1 MANNVETFEFR
12 IKLTADEAKASLVNY
27 KGEVIAAGIAVDAL
41 NSKLKQ
47 TGQATAAQGKAVQL
61 SKKNVEDLRMSAQGA
76 SMATGAASASVME
89 FGRVLSDMP
98 YGIRGVA
105 NNLQQLTSNIMF
117 MATAQDSVTGK
128 TVGFV
133 GALKNMGKAMMGPL
147 GIMVAIQGAIALL
160 DHFMNKV
167 DDTTKAIESF
177 SSSHI
182 TNATTR
188 LGLLRQALDDSSV
201 SMEDKKEAVRRAN
214 LEFKDLNIELD
225 ENARLTTEASAQ
237 LDHYIDN
244 LMRVAQAKAVASAI
258 EEQLKLLFTMEA
270 QGTRTLE
277 WYEQLSSV
285 FLSTMSGMSIETNQQ
300 LQALEKMGDVAKVID
315 NLKNMLTDKGL
326 IPFLFDGGDR
336 GAGRKQRKRV
346 QKLFQQSFLDLEK
359 EYNAYLQRQANAD
372 EKNIFKRL
380 ELKQNAEDMA
390 LMQSYESFVQGEED
404 KLQAFIEK
412 EQQKIAAIEDPS
424 QRAAAEAESQKAI
437 EDAKMKVKESSD
449 QALMEYNWA
458 QGELELAQEKEMNAL
473 KEKEE
478 QAHMN
483 RLMKQ
488 LQRFDQLYN
497 QRQQQFMINE
507 DDRLEM
513 QRQATV
519 DEFNAKAQSLENR
532 MTLAREKG
540 LEIDDLE
547 QEMHNLAIER
557 AMKLTDIEKQET
569 ENRIETMGYF
579 GAAAGA
585 LSDLLGEQTQA
596 GKIFG
601 IAAATIDTYV
611 AGAKVMTDESI
622 PNTAARVAAMI
633 AVIARGLA
641 NVKKIA
647 EVKVPGK
654 SGGAGGAGPTTFNP
668 NFNVVGQSGQNQLAE
683 TVAERTNEGT
693 RAYVV
698 YDDIAHAQDIQA
710 NAQSASSLG

>member
-1 MANNVETFEFR
+1 MASNVETFEFK
-12 IKLTADEAKASLVNY
+12 IKLSADEAKASLLNY
-27 KGEVIAAGIAVDAL
+27 KGEVIAAGIAVETL
-41 NSKLKQ
+41 NNKLKE
-47 TGQATAAQGKAVQL
+47 TGQAVASQGSAVKL
-61 SKKNVEDLRMSAQGA
+61 SQKNVEDLRASAQGA

-160 DHFMNKV
+160 DHFMNSV
-167 DDTTKAIESF
+167 DDTTKALENF
-177 SSSHI
+177 SNSHI

-188 LGLLRQALDDSSV
+188 LGLLRQALDDSTV
-201 SMEDKKEAVRRAN
+201 SMEDKREAVRRAN

-225 ENARLTTEASAQ
+225 ENAELTKEASAQ

-244 LMRVAQAKAVASAI
+244 LMRVAQAKAIASSI
-258 EEQLKLLFTMEA
+258 EEQLKTLFTMQA
-270 QGTRTLE
+270 QGTKNLE
-277 WYEQLSSV
+277 LHEKIGSYMLS
-285 FLSTMSGMSIETNQQ
+285 LMSGMTVEANQQ
-300 LQALEKMGDVAKVID
+300 LMAMEKMGDVAEVID
-315 NLKNMLTDKGL
+315 NLRNMLKDKGL
-326 IPFLFDGGDR
+326 IPFLFDGGDK
-336 GAGRKQRKRV
+336 GAGRKQRERV

-359 EYNAYLQRQANAD
+359 EYNAYLQRQLNAD

-380 ELKQNAEDMA
+380 EIKQNAEDQA
-390 LMQSYESFVQGEED
+390 LLKSYEDFVQGEED

-412 EQQKIAAIEDPS
+412 EQQKIAAIQDPAE
-424 QRAAAEAESQKAI
+424 RAAAEAKSQAAI
-437 EDAKMKVKESSD
+437 EDAKRKVVESSD
-449 QALMEYNWA
+449 RALMEYNWA
-458 QGELELAQEKEMNAL
+458 QNELEIAQEKEMNAM
-473 KEKEE
+473 KEKEQE
-478 QAHMN
+478 AHMN
-483 RLMKQ
+483 RLMLQ

-497 QRQQQFMINE
+497 QRQQQFMVNE

-519 DEFNAKAQSLENR
+519 DEFNARAQSLENR

-547 QEMHNLAIER
+547 QEMHNLAVER
-557 AMKLTDIEKQET
+557 AMALTDIEKQEA

-611 AGAKVMTDESI
+611 AGAKVMADESI
-622 PNTAARVAAMI
+622 PNTPARIAAMI

-647 EVKVPGK
+647 EVKIPGK
-654 SGGAGGAGPTTFNP
+654 SGGSGGGPTTFNP
-668 NFNVVGQSGQNQLAE
+668 SFNVVGQSGQNQLAE
-683 TVAERTNEGT
+683 TVAESTNEGT